1 MWQDPIVEEIH
12 KTREEYARQF
22 NFDIDAICKD
32 IQAKQANSDREVVSF
47 PPRKPRPRHSLAE
60 RSTVLLMTDISL

>member
-12 KTREEYARQF
+12 KIREEYARQF

-32 IQAKQANSDREVVSF
+32 IQARQAKSNQEVVSF
-47 PPRKPRPRHSLAE
+47 PPRKPRQKHSQVE
-60 RSTVLLMTDISL
+60 KSEVSLMTDTSI

>member
-32 IQAKQANSDREVVSF
+32 IQAKQANSGREVVSF
-47 PPRKPRPRHSLAE
+47 PPRKPRPKPSLVE
-60 RSTVLLMTDISL
+60 RSTVLLRNDY

>member
-1 MWQDPIVEEIH
+1 MWQYSIIEEIH

-32 IQAKQANSDREVVSF
+32 IQAKQAKSDREVISF
-47 PPRKPRPRHSLAE
+47 PPRKPRPKQSLVE

>member
-32 IQAKQANSDREVVSF
+32 IQAKQANSGREVVSF
-47 PPRKPRPRHSLAE
+47 PPRKPRPKHSLVE
-60 RSTVLLMTDISL
+60 RSTVLLRNNC